1 MRVHT
6 RHTPAFGVARVVLAH
21 GEAVEAHPDTLLA
34 HSFGVSR
41 SRKGKSSGPSI
52 YTAPPQGGW
61 VDLAPKHAGDVYPLE
76 LSGTLGWSVAS
87 DAVLARPAT
96 VRHDHPW
103 PAHQSLFGGDS
114 GFLRHYSGTGPLVFG
129 CRGPVDA
136 LTLKA
141 GEVVTVSSV
150 FVLAFP
156 DTVQVRLRAM
166 DPDQSAQLQSVKTGK
181 GLALDVAGPGTVLVQ
196 TRARL

>member
-1 MRVHT
+1 MHVRT
-6 RHTPAFGVARVVLAH
+6 RHTPAFGVARVTLTS
-21 GEAVEAHPDTLLA
+21 GEAVEASADTVLA
-34 HSFGVSR
+34 HSFGVTR
-41 SRKGKSSGPSI
+41 SKKGKSSGPAI
-52 YTAPPQGGW
+52 FTAPAQGGW
-61 VDLAPKHAGDVYPLE
+61 IDLAPRQPGDVYPLE
-76 LSGTLGWSVAS
+76 LSGQLGWSVAS

-114 GFLRHYSGTGPLVFG
+114 GFLKHFSGVGSLVFAS
-129 CRGPVDA
+129 RGPVDA

-141 GEVVTVSSV
+141 GEVVTVNPL

-156 DTVQVRLRAM
+156 DTVQVRLRAL
-166 DPDQSAQLQSVKTGK
+166 DPAEPQSVRTGE

-196 TRARL
+196 TRARP

>member
-1 MRVHT
+1 MQVHT
-6 RHTPAFGVARVVLAH
+6 RHTPTFGIARVTLTG
-21 GEAVEAHPDTLLA
+21 GEAVEAHPDTVLA
-34 HSFGVSR
+34 HSFGVTR
-41 SRKGKSSGPSI
+41 SKKGKGSAPAI
-52 YTAPPQGGW
+52 FTAPAQGGW
-61 VDLAPKHAGDVYPLE
+61 IDLAPRHPGDAYPLE
-76 LSGTLGWSVAS
+76 LSGQLGWSVAS

-114 GFLRHYSGTGPLVFG
+114 GFLKHYSGTGPLVFA

-141 GEVVTVSSV
+141 GEVVTVNPL

-156 DTVQVRLRAM
+156 DTVQVRLRAI
-166 DPDQSAQLQSVKTGK
+166 DPAEPQSIRTGK

-196 TRARL
+196 TRPRS